1 MTPRHAI
8 AATIVLALLGFELIV
23 LAILAFFPYLPD
35 PGLATLNTSLY
46 TFLAPLSTVLLLG
59 LLYAWLVRL
68 ATREASRRSSSLNA
82 FTRFLSE
89 PFQKLLSS
97 VKNTSLSESARS
109 FEILSRPKL
118 MLAVSIVVSVLLVF
132 IPYRPDV
139 NPTGNLV
146 GVDSPT
152 YVGWIGLMLS
162 LPLQG
167 ALRYSFVVGLDGSRP
182 LLLVLLYLVGSSG
195 VSPSQIIE
203 YLPMVLAPILTL
215 SVYIFARYGQGSA
228 SFAALAG
235 LFTPVSFYTTVGL
248 WGGYYANWLALI
260 MVYLFMTCL
269 LIFSRSAS
277 AVKYGA
283 MYILS
288 VALFLTHP
296 YTWVMIVM
304 VSLVFAISLWRETK
318 SLVHVKSVIPII
330 ATGIV
335 LDIVKSWA
343 FATQSVA
350 AGWPYSVAGVSA
362 SLLAFWNNLVEALL
376 FTHGGLLASWLVL
389 GMGLVAVFALRFK
402 DWFERL
408 LLLWVAIASIPF
420 PALDSYLQA
429 RIVYDPPIPVLLS
442 LAVLF
447 YLPQIG
453 NRNIRLPGLIAALL
467 LVTIANYAVQGILFL

>member
-1 MTPRHAI
+1 MTPRQSI
-8 AATIVLALLGFELIV
+8 ATTIVLALLGFELIV

-35 PGLATLNTSLY
+35 PGLATLNMSLY
-46 TFLAPLSTVLLLG
+46 TLLAPLSTILLLG

-68 ATREASRRSSSLNA
+68 VTREASRRSSSFNA

-97 VKNTSLSESARS
+97 VKNTSLSESAYN

-118 MLAVSIVVSVLLVF
+118 MLTVSIVVSVLLVF
-132 IPYRPDV
+132 VPYRPDL
-139 NPTGNLV
+139 NPTGDLV

-152 YVGWIGLMLS
+152 YVGWLGQMLA
-162 LPLQG
+162 LPLPG
-167 ALRYSFVVGLDGSRP
+167 ALRYSFVGGLDGSRP
-182 LLLVLLYLVGSSG
+182 LLLVLLYLVGSAG

-203 YLPMVLAPILTL
+203 YLPLVLAPMLTL
-215 SVYIFARYGQGSA
+215 SVYIFARYGQGNA

-269 LIFSRSAS
+269 LIFSRSPS
-277 AVKYGA
+277 AVNYCA

-288 VALFLTHP
+288 VTLFLTHP

-304 VSLVFAISLWRETK
+304 VSLVFAISLWKETK

-335 LDIVKSWA
+335 IDIVKSFV

-350 AGWPYSVAGVSA
+350 AGWPYSVVGGAA

-376 FTHGGLLASWLVL
+376 YTHGGLLASWLVL
-389 GMGLVAVFALRFK
+389 GMGLLAVFALRFK
-402 DWFERL
+402 DWFDRL
-408 LLLWVAIASIPF
+408 LLLWVAIGSIPF

-429 RIVYDPPIPVLLS
+429 RILYDLPIPVLLS

-447 YLPQIG
+447 YLPQTG
-453 NRNIRLPGLIAALL
+453 NRNMRLARLIATLL

>member
-1 MTPRHAI
+1 
-8 AATIVLALLGFELIV
+8 
-23 LAILAFFPYLPD
+23 
-35 PGLATLNTSLY
+35 
-46 TFLAPLSTVLLLG
+46 
-59 LLYAWLVRL
+59 
-68 ATREASRRSSSLNA
+68 
-82 FTRFLSE
+82 
-89 PFQKLLSS
+89 
-97 VKNTSLSESARS
+97 
-109 FEILSRPKL
+109 
-118 MLAVSIVVSVLLVF
+118 MLTVSIVVSVLLVF
-132 IPYRPDV
+132 VPYRPDL
-139 NPTGNLV
+139 NPTGDLV

-152 YVGWIGLMLS
+152 YVGWLGQMLA
-162 LPLQG
+162 LPLPG
-167 ALRYSFVVGLDGSRP
+167 ALRYSFVGGLDGSRP
-182 LLLVLLYLVGSSG
+182 LLLVLLYLVGSAG

-203 YLPMVLAPILTL
+203 YLPLVLAPMLTL
-215 SVYIFARYGQGSA
+215 SVYIFARYGQGNA

-269 LIFSRSAS
+269 LIFSRSPS
-277 AVKYGA
+277 AVNYCA

-288 VALFLTHP
+288 VTLFLTHP

-304 VSLVFAISLWRETK
+304 VSLVFAISLWKETK

-335 LDIVKSWA
+335 IDIVKSFV

-350 AGWPYSVAGVSA
+350 AWWPYSVVGGAA

-376 FTHGGLLASWLVL
+376 YTHGGLLASWLVL
-389 GMGLVAVFALRFK
+389 GMGLLAVFALRFK
-402 DWFERL
+402 DWFDRL
-408 LLLWVAIASIPF
+408 LLLWVAIGSIPF

-429 RIVYDPPIPVLLS
+429 RILYDLPIPVLLS

-447 YLPQIG
+447 YLPQTG
-453 NRNIRLPGLIAALL
+453 NRNMRLARLIATLL